1 MTMTSTIDAPAAD
14 ASVALKF
21 EPLTKH
27 IGCEVTGID
36 LRQPV
41 TPQAAS
47 AIYRAWLDHAVLVF
61 RDQDLAQEDL
71 VRVTGIFGEFA
82 PLGRPA
88 HTLPKGFTR
97 ILPNIM
103 LISNIRENGETIGA
117 LPDGEMMFHHDTIH
131 RADPHKATLLYSVE
145 ISTYGGDTLFASGT
159 AAYDALDP
167 ATKQKLE
174 GLKAVNYYV
183 YNSVKRDDK
192 QAVDASSQAVHPVV
206 RTHED
211 TNRKALYVN
220 RLMSVRI
227 EGMAEAES
235 DALLDGLF
243 DHSEKPEFV
252 YTHVWRK
259 GDLIVWDNRCSSHAR
274 TDFPADQRRLLL
286 RTTVKGTCRPYWA
299 RPLTC
304 PCGDRRACRF
314 ATSSSAHQARRR
326 SSRAARCG
334 Q

>member
-1 MTMTSTIDAPAAD
+1 MSLTSPIDSRTQTPPHPQG
-14 ASVALKF
+14 ALRF
-21 EPLTKH
+21 APLTRH
-27 IGCEVTGID
+27 IGCEVKGID

-41 TPQAAS
+41 PVDAAA

-61 RDQDLAQEDL
+61 RDQDLSQEDL
-71 VRVTGIFGEFA
+71 IRVTGIFGEFA

-88 HTLPKGFTR
+88 HTLPKGFGK

-131 RADPHKATLLYSVE
+131 RDDPHKATLLYSVE
-145 ISTYGGDTLFASGT
+145 VPTYGGDTLFASGT
-159 AAYDALDP
+159 GAYDALDP
-167 ATKQKLE
+167 AMKAKLA
-174 GLKAVNYYV
+174 GLRAVNFYV
-183 YNSVKRDDK
+183 YNSVKRNDK
-192 QAVDASSQAVHPVV
+192 QAVDATSQAVHPVV
-206 RTHED
+206 RSHDETG
-211 TNRKALYVN
+211 RKALYVN
-220 RLMSVRI
+220 RLMSVKI

-235 DALLDGLF
+235 DALLDFLF

-286 RTTVKGTCRPYWA
+286 RTTVKGTCRPY
-299 RPLTC
+299 
-304 PCGDRRACRF
+304 
-314 ATSSSAHQARRR
+314 
-326 SSRAARCG
+326 
-334 Q
+334 